1 MARKKSQIITDAELK
16 LMNILW
22 KNGSGTVTEVK
33 NELPSD
39 NPLAYST
46 VLTFMRILEQ
56 KGFVKHDKR
65 GRAFVYHPIV
75 DRGKATKNV
84 IDYVVNRFFNDSPGQ
99 LALNV
104 IGNEKI
110 SAGDLKE
117 LKKLI
122 GGKK

>member
-1 MARKKSQIITDAELK
+1 MARKKSLIITDAELK

-22 KNGSGTVTEVK
+22 KNGSGTVTEVMS
-33 NELPSD
+33 ELPSD

-56 KGFVKHDKR
+56 KGFTKHDKR
-65 GRAFVYHPIV
+65 GRAFVYYPIV
-75 DRGKATKNV
+75 DRSEATKNV
-84 IDYVVNRFFNDSPGQ
+84 IGYVVNRFFDDSPGQ
-99 LALNV
+99 MAMNV
-104 IGNEKI
+104 ISNEKI

-122 GGKK
+122 DGKK